1 MALPQLDPRFAE
13 YVREHPTISYAQP
26 DDPWL
31 VKHFISS
38 VEVVFGRR
46 KIESVYRKPANQ
58 KKALLPLRTFFK
70 KPLLP
75 QAFNPVMTNRNLLPS
90 PRPDHWYLS
99 PTILLA

>member
-1 MALPQLDPRFAE
+1 MALPQLDPRFEE

-46 KIESVYRKPANQ
+46 KIESVYRKLPANQ
-58 KKALLPLRTFFK
+58 PIKK
-70 KPLLP
+70 
-75 QAFNPVMTNRNLLPS
+75 
-90 PRPDHWYLS
+90 RPFCH
-99 PTILLA
+99 